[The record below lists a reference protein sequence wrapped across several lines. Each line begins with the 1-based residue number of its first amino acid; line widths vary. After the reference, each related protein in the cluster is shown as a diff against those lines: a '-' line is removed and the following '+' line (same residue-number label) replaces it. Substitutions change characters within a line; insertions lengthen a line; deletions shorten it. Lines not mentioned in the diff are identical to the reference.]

1 MTQRRFSE
9 VDTEVFYDSEDS
21 LYRSFWDSEG
31 SLHWGYF
38 ENLKDAKVEDFI
50 TACQHWN
57 EYMLSGGGITKDS
70 RVLDLGCGN
79 GNTAV
84 WLCQQTDCEVVG
96 VDLSGVR
103 IENAK
108 AKAQEYPSLRLE
120 FEKASATNLPYEE
133 GSFTHAWS
141 QATLY
146 HVHDRH
152 QALREVHRVLEE
164 GGTFIFDDL
173 ISPTQEINEMARQ
186 YVYDR
191 LIFEPTFSMEAYA
204 DFLTQLG
211 FMVLAKMDLSEHL
224 HKSYELLSQLAKP
237 QYPELSCAY
246 DKMCEAISAEQLG
259 WGFFLAEKVSDRLSW
274 IYGTNNKQSLRD
286 KYDAWSCLY
295 DAELDQPYR
304 ISPIRSAKALAGF
317 LPDKEASILDAGAGT
332 GMVGEALAELGYSN
346 ITAVDL
352 SEEMLAVA
360 RKKKVYR
367 SLHQGN
373 LEETLKFAD
382 SKNFDAIVTVGV
394 FTFNHAPIEALYNLF
409 PLLKAGGYF
418 LLTVRAD
425 YHDDNPTVQEIIK
438 SFAWSLVAR
447 EEFNIFDTEAMYAM
461 VWKKD

>member
-1 MTQRRFSE
+1 MAQSKFSE
-9 VDTEVFYDSEDS
+9 ADTEVFYDSEDS

-38 ENLKDAKVEDFI
+38 ENLTDAKVEDFI

-57 EYMLSGGGITKDS
+57 EYMVSQSGINKDS

-84 WLCQQTDCEVVG
+84 WLSQQTDCEVVG

-133 GSFTHAWS
+133 GSFTHVWS

-173 ISPTQEINEMARQ
+173 ISPTQQINEMARK

-191 LIFEPTFSMEAYA
+191 LLFEPIFSLDSYK
-204 DFLTQLG
+204 DFLGQLG
-211 FMVLAKMDLSEHL
+211 LMVLAAKDLKEHL
-224 HKSYELLSQLAKP
+224 HKSYELLSQLALP
-237 QYPELSCAY
+237 QYPELSAAY
-246 DKMCEAISAEQLG
+246 DKMCEAIQTDQLG
-259 WGFFLAEKVSDRLSW
+259 WGYYLCEKVSDRLSW
-274 IYGTNNKQSLRD
+274 IYETNNQQSLRD
-286 KYDAWSCLY
+286 KYDAWSRIY
-295 DAELDQPYR
+295 DAELDKPYR
-304 ISPIRSAKALAGF
+304 ISPILSARVLAGV
-317 LPDKEASILDAGAGT
+317 LPNKEARILDAGAGT
-332 GMVGEALAELGYSN
+332 GMVGEALAKLGYSN
-346 ITAVDL
+346 IVGVDL
-352 SEEMLAVA
+352 SEEMLEVA
-360 RKKKVYR
+360 RNKQVYR
-367 SLHQGN
+367 ALHQGN
-373 LEETLKFAD
+373 LEEPLKFAATE
-382 SKNFDAIVTVGV
+382 NFDAIIAVGV
-394 FTFNHAPIEALYNLF
+394 FTFGHVPIEALYNLF
-409 PLLKAGGYF
+409 PLLKTGGYF
-418 LLTVRAD
+418 LLTVRGD
-425 YHDDNPTVQEIIK
+425 YHDDNPAVREVIK
-438 SFAWSLVAR
+438 GLSWSLVAR

-461 VWKKD
+461 VLKKD

>member
-38 ENLKDAKVEDFI
+38 ENLTDVKVEDFI

-96 VDLSGVR
+96 IDLSGVR

-133 GSFTHAWS
+133 GSFTHVWS

-211 FMVLAKMDLSEHL
+211 FMVLAKMDLSKHL

-274 IYGTNNKQSLRD
+274 IYETNNKRSLRD
-286 KYDAWSCLY
+286 KYDAWSCVY

-304 ISPIRSAKALAGF
+304 ISPIRSATALAGF

-360 RKKKVYR
+360 RKKQVYR

-373 LEETLKFAD
+373 LEETLKFAGTET
-382 SKNFDAIVTVGV
+382 FDAIVTVGV
-394 FTFNHAPIEALYNLF
+394 FTFGHAPIEALYNLF

-425 YHDDNPTVQEIIK
+425 YHDDNPAVQEIIK